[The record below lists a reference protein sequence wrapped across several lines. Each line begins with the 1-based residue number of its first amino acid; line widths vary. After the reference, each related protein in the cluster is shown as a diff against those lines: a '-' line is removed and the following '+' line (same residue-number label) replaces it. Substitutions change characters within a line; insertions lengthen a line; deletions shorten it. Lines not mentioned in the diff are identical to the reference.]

1 MARTVTVYNSQTQQ
15 RNVFEN
21 IEANTLGELKAILR
35 TKGISFEG
43 MSVMEGVS
51 NTQLLGDESQLPSNM
66 RYRDTVTNDLMIFL
80 TPSRK
85 INSGCDQA
93 AIREGL
99 ALIAEGIKK
108 ITMAYE
114 NEQDGGFTTAEIQ
127 RMVNKYINPTPESEP
142 CTCDDNESVDTDE
155 NF

>member
-35 TKGISFEG
+35 QKGISFEG

-85 INSGCDQA
+85 INSGCDKS

-127 RMVNKYINPTPESEP
+127 KMVNKYINPTPES
-142 CTCDDNESVDTDE
+142 CQCDDCEESSESEED
-155 NF
+155 F